1 MQYGLKFLI
10 EEIDDSIPECLE
22 IHSGF
27 LEFLYNLTKNC
38 SNAEKTYVSLA
49 LTIGKT
55 LNLGVVYFFHLVS
68 LLFSISFED
77 SLTSVLSCIANC
89 FFVEY
94 PLASY
99 KSARNLLILAK
110 VYIEQWLLQ
119 KYSSEITRCLQR
131 VIKKYK
137 SDEVFEN
144 LEPAALFL
152 SESDSLIYSYALQIY
167 NQQKKLFEGFIA
179 YKNIFGIGTQP
190 EEAKPMKFYYKPI
203 EEVTTFEPLI
213 FDKIKSSKKNKDLN
227 KEITELDKLR
237 EQAKR
242 GRKLAKK
249 ALEKETEI
257 SQHDKSLEYQLL
269 QQKKESNQNYVRNM
283 LDELQVEYKK
293 FDTTLEKRQE
303 KKKRKKRMAGNKTEH
318 NK

>member
-89 FFVEY
+89 FFVE
-94 PLASY
+94 
-99 KSARNLLILAK
+99 
-110 VYIEQWLLQ
+110 QWLLQ
-119 KYSSEITRCLQR
+119 KYSSEITRCMHR